1 MSAGD
6 SFAAEMVLTGRHA
19 NRQEGFLM
27 AWRRPDR
34 IALYVDGPNR
44 YATAGTAFRRAVTTA
59 SGMGHDLRG
68 FARKRVIAR
77 PRSA

>member
-44 YATAGTAFRRAVTTA
+44 YATAGTAF
-59 SGMGHDLRG
+59 
-68 FARKRVIAR
+68 
-77 PRSA
+77 